1 MMQSELL
8 RLVGE
13 RLINGYGIDN
23 FDHNFGNDRESDQK
37 RKVLETLVRA
47 QISACILGKDQLGQA
62 PVRKEKVT
70 WLFRGT

>member
-13 RLINGYGIDN
+13 RLINEYGIDN

-37 RKVLETLVRA
+37 RKVLETLV
-47 QISACILGKDQLGQA
+47 
-62 PVRKEKVT
+62 
-70 WLFRGT
+70 